1 MVRHTQ
7 TIPLKFVYNSRI
19 LSGWLCFQ
27 IRHSKLLLGI
37 VVKNEK
43 KVKITNQKNLSS
55 KFLYQRNYYTNL
67 EHGTYLFSFLNR
79 AKKLCLISVG
89 YFSCSEMSQK
99 DGFRFSSND
108 LGWVAFT
115 LLTESNYNFLQTSLL
130 YTKNV
135 QYRLNLRYLLGA
147 IVFTMRFLVPEIFF
161 SNFTQINKTFINR
174 TFFRPLMFGSTNKI
188 FFALRPTHFFFRIKL
203 FSLLLVVKNYL
214 MLLMYIFVSITTQK
228 KTNKK
233 LCFQRSVRVFKHS
246 QTFSFPTGS
255 KII

>member
-99 DGFRFSSND
+99 NGFRFSSND

-214 MLLMYIFVSITTQK
+214 MLLMYIFVSITTQE
-228 KTNKK
+228 K
-233 LCFQRSVRVFKHS
+233 LIRNCISREVLEFSSTLKHFPFQQGQK
-246 QTFSFPTGS
+246 
-255 KII
+255 

>member
-67 EHGTYLFSFLNR
+67 EPGTYLFSFLNR

-99 DGFRFSSND
+99 NGFRFSSND

-135 QYRLNLRYLLGA
+135 QYRLNLRYLLEA
-147 IVFTMRFLVPEIFF
+147 IVFMMRFLVPENFF

-174 TFFRPLMFGSTNKI
+174 TFFRPLLFGSTNKI
-188 FFALRPTHFFFRIKL
+188 FFALRPTHFPFRIKL
-203 FSLLLVVKNYL
+203 FSLLLVVKNCL

-228 KTNKK
+228 KLIRN
-233 LCFQRSVRVFKHS
+233 CVFREVLEFSSTLKH
-246 QTFSFPTGS
+246 FPFLQGQ
-255 KII
+255 K